1 MGFTGTIFDP
11 VTNETHNCTTKQ
23 EVEAANISYLPDF
36 FLCGDNTPLRTSP
49 LLDAFSYTGDTP
61 AGYEVRVGTYTPPSD
76 TDEYKNCFSNA

>member
-1 MGFTGTIFDP
+1 LGFTGTIFDP

-49 LLDAFSYTGDTP
+49 LLDDFGYTGDMA
-61 AGYEVRVGTYTPPSD
+61 AGNEVTSDTYIPPSD
-76 TDEYKNCFSNA
+76 TDEYTHFFSNA